1 MVFLSFRIWI
11 ISSLPRVL
19 KRKCGL
25 ATQLFKVV
33 VSCAQQLRFIRYI
46 LLLVNDSA
54 ASVLLVLPYK
64 HFLTILPM
72 KKAIGLLAILVGFAL
87 LVLLAWLF
95 SGENAGTFVK
105 FKVTQEAAGY
115 CEANGQQQSG
125 LYTFAGCQQQFPNWT
140 RWCDVNGNCQTNGN
154 QLGLCARTQQE
165 TVYSALPNGNDCQGA
180 GDNKFYSNCVFKPGI
195 VPPWTCSGGQQPPPV
210 PSAPGGS
217 SGDPDLGLCAKT
229 STSVTS
235 YIGGITFDLCQH
247 ESAGGRFRVDFYPDC
262 DKGPGSPP
270 WQCGSSL
277 QQGTITN

>member
-1 MVFLSFRIWI
+1 
-11 ISSLPRVL
+11 
-19 KRKCGL
+19 
-25 ATQLFKVV
+25 
-33 VSCAQQLRFIRYI
+33 
-46 LLLVNDSA
+46 
-54 ASVLLVLPYK
+54 
-64 HFLTILPM
+64 M
-72 KKAIGLLAILVGFAL
+72 KKVIGLLAILVGFAL

-95 SGENAGTFVK
+95 SSENAGTFVR
-105 FKVTQEAAGY
+105 FRVTADPAGY

-140 RWCDVNGNCQTNGN
+140 RWCDLAGNCQTNGTQ

-180 GDNKFYSNCVFKPGI
+180 GHNKFYTNCEFKPGL
-195 VPPWTCSGGQQPPPV
+195 VPPWTCTGGDQPPPV
-210 PSAPGGS
+210 PSFKGGS
-217 SGDPDLGLCAKT
+217 PGDPDLGLCAKT

-235 YIGGITFDLCQH
+235 YIGGITFDLCER
-247 ESAGGRFRVDFYPDC
+247 ESGGGIFRVDFYPDC